1 MMIYVIF
8 LFKKTYFGWS
18 LLKNDPCNIPAGNA
32 IKQYKIVHQ
41 NHSKSININM
51 IKVFKIFKTFN

>member
-1 MMIYVIF
+1 MNDPNLGMPYMGKLTPNQSTVLTIMIYVIF

-32 IKQYKIVHQ
+32 IKQY
-41 NHSKSININM
+41 N
-51 IKVFKIFKTFN
+51 